1 MELGSP
7 ALSVR
12 SLSHWTT
19 RQVSLSLFL
28 KKKKIFYFIFMR
40 TDILKCKMY
49 SFNIYLLSTCSM
61 PGDPWSW
68 EYKPAAISKISAL
81 EHLNVYQQRVRE
93 RKRKKVLLG
102 EGNYKTKEANYKIKD
117 FAWQC
122 PHACMPSHLS
132 HVQLFATVWT
142 VACQNTGVGCDAL
155 LQEIFLIQGLNPCLL
170 SLLHWQEGS
179 LSLVPPEKQVHKSFQ
194 KALTVESWWKNKS
207 S

>member
-28 KKKKIFYFIFMR
+28 KKKNLYFIFMR

-61 PGDPWSW
+61 PGNPWPW

-81 EHLNVYQQRVRE
+81 EHLNVYQQRARE

-102 EGNYKTKEANYKIKD
+102 EGNYKTKGAND

-132 HVQLFATVWT
+132 HVQLFATIWT
-142 VACQNTGVGCDAL
+142 VAARILEWVAMPFSRRSPWSRGWTHV
-155 LQEIFLIQGLNPCLL
+155 
-170 SLLHWQEGS
+170 S
-179 LSLVPPEKQVHKSFQ
+179 
-194 KALTVESWWKNKS
+194 
-207 S
+207 